1 MDGEITPAILGYSTA
16 FGVVLLIIVGVIV
29 PMRDEISAHIG
40 GVFRRYVAMKPI
52 DYVTSDDSD
61 DSDDAISR
69 HQDAVKENAENA
81 ENGKPLGPT
90 PAELDRM
97 IAQARYEA
105 LARAVGTLAG
115 RGIIPAERRSA
126 ALLAVG
132 IEGRRYTSLKPLVDA
147 AQAAAQAEQPQA
159 PPEPPRVTPL
169 AGRPVPPGIRFSDEL
184 NEALGEE

>member
-1 MDGEITPAILGYSTA
+1 MDKMTPGELGM
-16 FGVVLLIIVGVIV
+16 IVTMVMGVIFGRMLWDWRWPIV
-29 PMRDEISAHIG
+29 EAWIK
-40 GVFRRYVAMKPI
+40 RRR
-52 DYVTSDDSD
+52 YVTSDTADN
-61 DSDDAISR
+61 SDDAISR

>member
-69 HQDAVKENAENA
+69 HQ
-81 ENGKPLGPT
+81 
-90 PAELDRM
+90 
-97 IAQARYEA
+97 
-105 LARAVGTLAG
+105 
-115 RGIIPAERRSA
+115 
-126 ALLAVG
+126 
-132 IEGRRYTSLKPLVDA
+132 
-147 AQAAAQAEQPQA
+147 
-159 PPEPPRVTPL
+159 
-169 AGRPVPPGIRFSDEL
+169 
-184 NEALGEE
+184 

>member
-69 HQDAVKENAENA
+69 HQDAVKENAEN
-81 ENGKPLGPT
+81 GKPLGPT

-97 IAQARYEA
+97 IAQARYEV

-147 AQAAAQAEQPQA
+147 AQAAAQAEQPPL
-159 PPEPPRVTPL
+159 PPEPARTPL
-169 AGRPVPPGIRFSDEL
+169 AGRPIPPGIRFSDDL